1 MKIKTKMSKDIV
13 SANDSKQWY
22 VAFVGTNSEKA
33 CRDRLIKM
41 GHEAWVASQQEEH
54 LWRNGRRSKVEHVII
69 PLVVF
74 VHATEEERRQ
84 IINYPFI
91 KYFLTDRA
99 GKVNGFGV
107 HPVATIPENEIQ
119 RLQFMLYQSDQPV
132 MFQSRSLHAGDSIR
146 VVRGSLQG
154 FEGHVIRY
162 RDGNNYVVAN
172 IGILGCAM
180 VRIALN
186 DVEPF

>member
-1 MKIKTKMSKDIV
+1 MDIV
-13 SANDSKQWY
+13 SADDDKQWY
-22 VAFVGTNSEKA
+22 AAIVGNNQEKA
-33 CRDRLIKM
+33 CRDRLVKM
-41 GHEAWVASQQEEH
+41 GHEAWIASQQEER
-54 LWRNGRRSKVEHVII
+54 LWRNGRRSLVERVVI
-69 PLVVF
+69 PLIVF
-74 VHATEEERRQ
+74 VHASEEERLAIVR
-84 IINYPFI
+84 YPFV
-91 KYFLTDRA
+91 KYFLTDKAGRA
-99 GKVNGFGV
+99 NSFGV
-107 HPVATIPENEIQ
+107 HPVASISDSEMQ
-119 RLQFMLYQSDQPV
+119 MLQFMLYQSDQPV